1 MRFCSWL
8 IFARFLLYRFLV
20 ALGTVL
26 LSLELEV
33 ALLPYFHLILEVPD
47 ALLAV
52 AVVGLFDDG
61 LDLGA
66 WFRVLF
72 FALAHDVLCNRE
84 ERYA

>member
-1 MRFCSWL
+1 MAKF
-8 IFARFLLYRFLV
+8 FLYRFLV
-20 ALGTVL
+20 ALGAVL

-33 ALLPYFHLILEVPD
+33 ALLPDFHLILEIPD

-72 FALAHDVLCNRE
+72 FALAHDVLCNRKG
-84 ERYA
+84 